1 MVKAKKRTVKA
12 TEIIR
17 LILVL
22 AILVI
27 VNIISNY
34 LYTRF
39 DLTAEKRYS
48 LSKESIRLLKEL
60 DSDIFLK
67 VYLEGDFPPAFKK
80 LSNSTKDLLQEMKR
94 ESGGNLDF
102 EFVNPSDNIDE
113 KTTQS
118 VYRQLYEKGLLPT
131 DLQTRNDEGMSQKVV
146 WPGALVFYK
155 DKEVPLNFLKTQ
167 LPGMTPQQVINASE
181 EGLEYEIINAL
192 RILTLQTK
200 PTIAFIKGQ
209 RELSGPE
216 LKDFRAGLSK
226 SYIVEDY
233 DIKSIE
239 TIPQRFNAIIIVK
252 PDSVFSDW
260 AQFKID
266 NYLMHGGKILWM
278 IDAVSAEMDSMQGQL
293 SFLAPAKDLNLEAQL
308 FRYGVRVNPFLVQDL
323 SAARIPIVTGNL
335 GDRPQ
340 QNLFPWFYHPLVI
353 SKSLHPISKNVDP
366 ILLKFA
372 NTIDTIDNGIKK
384 EILLTT
390 SQFTKVLFAP
400 VRVNLGLIKDEPN
413 PQSFNKPNQPL
424 AVLLEGEFESI
435 YKNRLLNDF
444 AKSALDSLGVK
455 MREKSVATS
464 MIVIADGDIGSNLVK
479 SDGST
484 MPLGFDPYS
493 NITFGN
499 KTFLLNCVDY
509 LLDDSGLMNVRAKE
523 ITLRLLDKQK
533 VKTDANKWKVINVGV
548 PIASLLLFGL
558 MFNLIRRR
566 KFAK

>member
-17 LILVL
+17 LLLVL

-27 VNIISNY
+27 INIISNY

-60 DSDIFLK
+60 DSEIFLK

-192 RILTLQTK
+192 RILTLQNK

-209 RELSGPE
+209 RELSGPQ

-226 SYIVEDY
+226 SYNIEDY

-353 SKSLHPISKNVDP
+353 SKSMHPIAKNVDP

-372 NTIDTIDNGIKK
+372 NTIDTINNGIKK

-444 AKSALDSLGVK
+444 AKNALDSLGVK
-455 MREKSVATS
+455 MKDKSVSTS

-558 MFNLIRRR
+558 IFNLIRRR